1 MDTKGFK
8 EAEDST
14 KWVLGGPETD
24 ITHAVL
30 TPPSAQPGSVPSLDS
45 LGGSL
50 SPVTLAPTRV

>member
-24 ITHAVL
+24 ISHAVL
-30 TPPSAQPGSVPSLDS
+30 TPPSAQPGSVLLLFCD
-45 LGGSL
+45 
-50 SPVTLAPTRV
+50 